1 MSETR
6 ALNAALSSPVFH
18 GAATRTALHAS
29 ERHVE
34 RWAPEGP
41 TATRAGGL
49 RSLGF
54 VDRIAAPWMTAAM
67 QSRGARMMASPTAE
81 RSTPE
86 VSWLFPR
93 PWFQDELDWMA
104 AARVRAEQAPQ
115 FLTTRGTYESARSAP
130 SDVAMPMVAPAMVAP
145 SMAGLAAALPPMAM
159 PGQPPGQSSGAP
171 AQVEH
176 GLRTYSPMVPFAAA
190 AAAQVVAGTIGM
202 VQDSGLTALAGV
214 AGRSPILG
222 ALTMVAPAA
231 FAPARSAL
239 PSAAPTFA
247 APAAVAPPPTPAATR
262 AMIDAA
268 RAAVTRVEE
277 ARQPAPAEATPVAG
291 APVGDI
297 AAAPSPTAAAPSAEP
312 SAEPSVDRTIAH
324 AATASPAV
332 SQALRTVDL
341 LLQATAP
348 SAPASVA
355 GEAVAT
361 GGFQPSAGPRVA
373 MPAGLGGLVMALDA
387 QRTTTQPMARYA
399 GSPSPVPP
407 PFAPALRA
415 MELGAP
421 GAAAPA
427 SGAPG
432 VTAPAAREVPGFAPV
447 WAAPATALGAIAGER
462 ARAVDHVAWSD
473 RWLARFA
480 GASPVALAAMDV
492 AHERAPS
499 QLGALRTYDV
509 ASPEQVY
516 LRPPL
521 PAATLSAALRA
532 SSMVQPLERPVAA
545 APARPV
551 VAPDRALRIDDG
563 EAVPDDIF
571 AAIAAAAVAP
581 VARPPAPAAPGVA
594 PIAPAPVAPAAPE
607 LRTLTPADVVRPGS
621 RPTIADLVSIAPP
634 PAPHAGLAPGLAAS
648 PLAPAMAAML
658 PLPASPTFDTRA
670 LYPEALST
678 AYLGG
683 LLTRSA
689 APIGVVS
696 STPTASALMA
706 AGGAAAFAASF
717 AAATDT
723 RDGRDG
729 RGLGAR
735 ELPPMTM
742 LALPALSEAR
752 AWSIRDLA
760 VAPAALRLAEA
771 APDRV
776 VLAAEEA
783 RRHAP
788 AGRPH
793 EAAPLRPHAGHPG
806 PAAAA
811 PLDLGA
817 APGLEAAAPS
827 AADAAARADA
837 PTLDADLVTLRA
849 ALLAGA
855 GATSLPLAFAEY
867 LPMLSAAAATTA
879 PAPTATPGAPALRDG
894 APLAAA
900 SGVAGPGV
908 EPAVT
913 SLAARG
919 LTLPAVGSPAPGL
932 HDAGHEPGALAAR
945 GGASLAPALGELHA
959 PVAATSTGRPGAL
972 AELML
977 QWSVAEER
985 AVTDLSFD
993 FVAPEMVLAA
1003 KVYGLSPAVAAQAA
1017 RLAVAGPSAIASLAT
1032 SVDLTFLRGFQQ
1044 AHAQQQAV
1052 QRQVAAGRPLA
1063 DAEPTPSLER
1073 AAVEPPPSLS
1083 ATAAPSAAPA
1093 AFAATSPGA
1102 WPDAAGEPGAPLAPG
1117 LPGMPGQVLASR
1129 LPRGAFLWP
1138 EATVAALGLKALSPE
1153 GVAGMPVVA
1162 LELLAAAAVADLGT
1176 WVTAFPSADQGT
1188 IANVIRGLGGTVPAP
1203 AGAAAGAPAMPFAAA
1218 LAPTAGAASSG
1229 LAGPSPAAAAAST
1242 GGADL
1247 AEAEAA
1253 GLVGG
1258 SPAGLRARFEAIYVA
1273 LAQSGE
1279 GQLMSPSARAA
1290 RAMALLARGDGGS
1303 TSARERA
1310 LAAWSILPQVYDG
1323 GLDLVSPVAGPASG
1337 RDELAESRPGLAG
1350 LAARAG
1356 ESLGSFVAPSG
1367 PEVSGWRDELR
1378 EEARAEALAQAQI
1391 FVKTTPTPSQAM
1403 GRPGR
1408 AFAQLGGG
1416 EAEIPAWFEAAAR
1429 RMLDERSPGGG
1440 MSMAELVLVTAAAT
1454 PAKAVAAATRGASST
1469 AVSASPMVD
1478 SGNAGAAK
1486 PDVDKLAL
1494 DVYQEV
1500 LKLIDIARERSG
1512 DPYK

>member
-18 GAATRTALHAS
+18 GAATRSALHAS

-41 TATRAGGL
+41 KATRAGGL

-145 SMAGLAAALPPMAM
+145 SMAGLSAALPPMAM
-159 PGQPPGQSSGAP
+159 PGQSSGAP

-176 GLRTYSPMVPFAAA
+176 GLRAFSPMVPFAAA

-239 PSAAPTFA
+239 PSAAPAFA
-247 APAAVAPPPTPAATR
+247 APTAVAPPSTPAATR

-291 APVGDI
+291 APVGEA
-297 AAAPSPTAAAPSAEP
+297 AAAPSPITAAAEP
-312 SAEPSVDRTIAH
+312 SAGPSIEPSVDRTIAH
-324 AATASPAV
+324 AAIASPAV

-348 SAPASVA
+348 SAPASVTAAPAVA

-373 MPAGLGGLVMALDA
+373 MPAGLGGLIMALDA

-415 MELGAP
+415 MELVAP
-421 GAAAPA
+421 GAGAPV

-432 VTAPAAREVPGFAPV
+432 VAAPAAREVPGFAPV

-462 ARAVDHVAWSD
+462 ARAVDHMAWSD

-532 SSMVQPLERPVAA
+532 SSTVQPLERPVAA
-545 APARPV
+545 APPRPV

-594 PIAPAPVAPAAPE
+594 PISPAPVAPAAPE
-607 LRTLTPADVVRPGS
+607 QRTLTPADVVRPGS

-658 PLPASPTFDTRA
+658 PLPASPIFDTRA

-696 STPTASALMA
+696 STPTASVLMA

-723 RDGRDG
+723 RDT

-742 LALPALSEAR
+742 LSLPALPALPAMSEAR

-788 AGRPH
+788 AGR
-793 EAAPLRPHAGHPG
+793 HPG

-817 APGLEAAAPS
+817 APGLEAVAPS
-827 AADAAARADA
+827 AAEAPAARADA

-849 ALLAGA
+849 ALLAGT

-867 LPMLSAAAATTA
+867 LPMLSAAAAATA
-879 PAPTATPGAPALRDG
+879 HAPTGAPARRDG
-894 APLAAA
+894 AALAAA
-900 SGVAGPGV
+900 PGVAGPGV
-908 EPAVT
+908 EPAVI

-945 GGASLAPALGELHA
+945 GGANLAPALGELHA
-959 PVAATSTGRPGAL
+959 PVAATSTGRPGSL

-1052 QRQVAAGRPLA
+1052 QRQLAAGRPFA
-1063 DAEPTPSLER
+1063 DAEPTPSFDR

-1083 ATAAPSAAPA
+1083 ATAAPGAAPA
-1093 AFAATSPGA
+1093 AFAAASPGP

-1117 LPGMPGQVLASR
+1117 QPGQPGQVLASR

-1176 WVTAFPSADQGT
+1176 WVTAFPSADQAT

-1218 LAPTAGAASSG
+1218 LATAGAASSG
-1229 LAGPSPAAAAAST
+1229 LAGPSPAAAATPT

-1247 AEAEAA
+1247 AEAEGA
-1253 GLVGG
+1253 GLAGG

-1273 LAQSGE
+1273 RAQSGE

-1323 GLDLVSPVAGPASG
+1323 GLDLVSPAAGPAAG
-1337 RDELAESRPGLAG
+1337 RDELAESRPGLAS

-1367 PEVSGWRDELR
+1367 PELSGWREEIR
-1378 EEARAEALAQAQI
+1378 EEARAEALAQAQV